1 MGLALAL
8 GLALPSGALAADNIS
23 VDLGNGGSA
32 AYDGKGNLTVGNQA
46 TAEGSK
52 NQGQY
57 NTAIGTNADTLR
69 NVTDGETT
77 QKGQPL
83 DTDANK
89 KLVDREGQAQK
100 LDISTESGGSRA
112 VGYNNKAEGDN
123 STALGN
129 TAKIINKPVVYYA
142 DADSNKTEGDNST
155 ALGNTAKIINKP
167 VVYYADADSNKTA
180 SADNA
185 AWYKDASGNP
195 TKVPRVFRDA
205 NGNTT
210 TTPQYKYT
218 HTVTAEEGTTS
229 TVTDITSD
237 ISKAN
242 KDSNN
247 NPRKVCW
254 WSKNIPKKK
263 LWKKPSITCEK
274 WGCWKRR
281 ISIPVSCP
289 EDSSSVLGLHG
300 RWHWIPR

>member
-112 VGYNNKAEGDN
+112 VGYNNKA
-123 STALGN
+123 
-129 TAKIINKPVVYYA
+129 
-142 DADSNKTEGDNST
+142 EGDNST